1 MKTLTREQ
9 FESQYGGDV
18 ASKFTSATP
27 SGFSFGELKQDV
39 AETKANVGSAIQ
51 EGFDRRE
58 SIQPGTEG
66 APTKESFMRQRL
78 GNFLGTSAR
87 VFEGLLTGIGKA
99 ALPQKGE
106 ENVASTFKTGIQ
118 GAVTGFDVAGEA
130 VIDAGKAVLPEN
142 VTTNIQKGV
151 DVVAN
156 KLGLNDDLSKSQLT
170 NLAEKHPQLFGEGR
184 AALQTAE
191 FLANI
196 VLPPTASKAVV
207 KGTGEVIEAGVE
219 QAVKGFDATKGA
231 VTDAFGK
238 VIPEKGTVAGIVDK
252 GKEFAERVPR
262 AVERGK
268 EAVVEATE
276 RAEVIR
282 KSTPAV
288 GEAIKVNVPE
298 TTIDITTK
306 ASPATRADMLKQLD
320 IADAGKKSDVR
331 VTSVA
336 GDSSAK
342 QYKLIDDQRKVV
354 GKQIEEAIDALPDKS
369 VNMTP
374 GLEKLAGNLAENGL
388 EIVEG
393 KVTRTSRSAHSTAEL
408 KAIQQ
413 LYDEAIRGIDEL
425 GTLDALSIH
434 SRDRLFSK
442 LKRESRSIEGLDDI
456 LVKVTKEDG
465 TVGTDSI
472 YNLFRDVYRT
482 QLDELS
488 PEMRAINT
496 EYAKYRQFVDEMD
509 NTIFKSSKTNQNIDP
524 SLSAAIN
531 LRRIESNALSQPLFK
546 QTADEMDRLAR
557 ELGYEGSTPSELL
570 QFALELETI
579 YPNTVPKAGFSG
591 GIRTGIMGALE
602 KVADVGAPNL
612 KDQQRALRGLLD
624 EGQVPTAPVGAIDE
638 SVSSVKSTTPNPES
652 GIINFGAILSDMFG
666 SKKPKLVKKKGGGG
680 RSITFKDS
688 KTGKTVKLKNMT
700 NANFSDWQAFLDSNK
715 VKYKTG
721 F

>member
-1 MKTLTREQ
+1 MALTQEELNIAKELKGKGISSRDIANHLGALRTNRPSTIGSETTDTGGGGYS
-9 FESQYGGDV
+9 FAEAGGDI
-18 ASKFTSATP
+18 
-27 SGFSFGELKQDV
+27 
-39 AETKANVGSAIQ
+39 AETFKGFGKQTYEAGSNIADRIADPKQTVVEKVVGS
-51 EGFDRRE
+51 GSDLFRGVGR
-58 SIQPGTEG
+58 SIGEVVIG
-66 APTKESFMRQRL
+66 A
-78 GNFLGTSAR
+78 
-87 VFEGLLTGIGKA
+87 GKV
-99 ALPQKGE
+99 ALPQEGE
-106 ENVASTFKTGIQ
+106 DAVKTKVGEVAQDISETETVHNLVAEYESLSPEMKTQVDNIMGYVEGVTEIATGGQ
-118 GAVTGFDVAGEA
+118 MSKIATQVIRGVKAGTRGATEVVGDIASATGKTLSKIETPTINLPDNKVVTGA
-130 VIDAGKAVLPEN
+130 I
-142 VTTNIQKGV
+142 
-151 DVVAN
+151 
-156 KLGLNDDLSKSQLT
+156 
-170 NLAEKHPQLFGEGR
+170 
-184 AALQTAE
+184 
-191 FLANI
+191 
-196 VLPPTASKAVV
+196 
-207 KGTGEVIEAGVE
+207 
-219 QAVKGFDATKGA
+219 
-231 VTDAFGK
+231 
-238 VIPEKGTVAGIVDK
+238 DK

-342 QYKLIDDQRKVV
+342 QYTLIDDQRKVV

-388 EIVEG
+388 EIVDG

-602 KVADVGAPNL
+602 KVVDVGAPNL

-652 GIINFGAILSDMFG
+652 GIINFGAILSAMFG
-666 SKKPKLVKKKGGGG
+666 KKKPKLVKKKGGGG

-700 NANFSDWQAFLDSNK
+700 NANFSDWQAFLDSKK